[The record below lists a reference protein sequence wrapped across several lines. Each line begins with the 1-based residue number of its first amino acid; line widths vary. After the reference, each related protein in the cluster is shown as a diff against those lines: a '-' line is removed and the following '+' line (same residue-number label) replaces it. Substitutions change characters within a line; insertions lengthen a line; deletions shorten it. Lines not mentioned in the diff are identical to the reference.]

1 MKRLVRPNER
11 SKTENEFTKPDT
23 AEFMAKI
30 RYSGPNEIVTIPK
43 KISRELGIQLGDVV
57 FIQIKKTGDEIGKVD
72 KEI

>member
-11 SKTENEFTKPDT
+11 SKTENEYAKPDK

-43 KISRELGIQLGDVV
+43 KVSRELGIKLGDTV
-57 FIQIKKTGDEIGKVD
+57 IIHIKKTGDEIGKTD
-72 KEI
+72 K

>member
-11 SKTENEFTKPDT
+11 SKTENEYAMPDT
-23 AEFMAKI
+23 AEFTAKI

-43 KISRELGIQLGDVV
+43 KVSRELGIKLGDMVI
-57 FIQIKKTGDEIGKVD
+57 IQIKKTGDEIGKVD